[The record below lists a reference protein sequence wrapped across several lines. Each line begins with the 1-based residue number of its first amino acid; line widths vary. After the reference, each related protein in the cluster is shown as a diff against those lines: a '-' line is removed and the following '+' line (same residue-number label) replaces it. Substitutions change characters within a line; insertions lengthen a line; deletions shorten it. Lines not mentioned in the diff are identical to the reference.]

1 VPPKVG
7 SGAVPFVILVPAS
20 VSQGDGRAGMR
31 RHAGV
36 ITGASI
42 AAVGLLLAVAAL
54 SGFAVR
60 LPPVRPTSALGASW
74 LMIGVVLVLV
84 GSFAALAA
92 RGLELVDEEQRP
104 ARPLRPVRYLRPTR

>member
-1 VPPKVG
+1 
-7 SGAVPFVILVPAS
+7 
-20 VSQGDGRAGMR
+20 MR

-42 AAVGLLLAVAAL
+42 AAVGLLLAIAAL
-54 SGFAVR
+54 SGFGVG
-60 LPPVRPTSALGASW
+60 LPPVRPASALGASW
-74 LMIGVVLVLV
+74 LMIAVVLVLV